1 MLETPAII
9 GDGEITLREAPE
21 LRVEVE
27 CPGLAVAMEFGF
39 HSNLGSM
46 RGVAVIGDDLG
57 EVVGDYPKK
66 SGLDDA
72 IHAHLVGIGGCR
84 VIEENVVL
92 EGELLMVRRN

>member
-9 GDGEITLREAPE
+9 SDGEITLREVPE
-21 LRVEVE
+21 LHVEVE

-39 HSNLGSM
+39 YCNLGNM
-46 RGVAVIGDDLG
+46 HGVAANGDDLG

-72 IHAHLVGIGGCR
+72 IHAHLVGIEGCR
-84 VIEENVVL
+84 VVEENVVL